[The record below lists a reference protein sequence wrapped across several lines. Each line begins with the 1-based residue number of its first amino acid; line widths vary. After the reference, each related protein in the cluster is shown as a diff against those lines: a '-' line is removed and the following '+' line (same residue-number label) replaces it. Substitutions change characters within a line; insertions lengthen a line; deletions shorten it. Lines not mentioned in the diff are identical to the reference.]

1 MNDLPFF
8 TAPDG
13 MASLILREI
22 PRQGTAYVVVR
33 CVFGSQEGLL
43 RDCDSFCR
51 SAGAIEILYSGNADF
66 SGFSVAACLTE
77 RALPRECLPETAA
90 AAVETK
96 DSRWAELYNECFAA
110 VPAARTYNAVPE
122 GAYFVYDGKTLIG
135 LGQVC
140 GDEIA
145 AVASLQKGRGR
156 DCLCRA
162 CLRRGLRQAHVAGRL
177 PPGLRLTADYPVTRR
192 RGITNKREAPA
203 PGKTR
208 VRAL

>member
-156 DCLCRA
+156 DCLCALAAKVEGSTVRLLCA
-162 CLRRGLRQAHVAGRL
+162 EENLPAVRLYDSLGFSRGAVRERWYRR
-177 PPGLRLTADYPVTRR
+177 
-192 RGITNKREAPA
+192 K
-203 PGKTR
+203 
-208 VRAL
+208 

>member
-51 SAGAIEILYSGNADF
+51 GAGAKDILYSGNADF
-66 SGFSVAACLTE
+66 SGFAAAACLTE
-77 RALPRECLPETAA
+77 RSLPRERLPETDA
-90 AAVETK
+90 AAVATK
-96 DSRWAELYNECFAA
+96 DPRWVELYNERFAA
-110 VPAARTYNAVPE
+110 IPAARTYHAVPE
-122 GAYFVYDGKTLIG
+122 GAYLVYDGERLIG
-135 LGQVC
+135 LGQVS

-145 AVASLQKGRGR
+145 AVASLEKGRGR
-156 DCLCRA
+156 DCLCALAAKTTGPTVRLLCA
-162 CLRRGLRQAHVAGRL
+162 EENLPAVRLYDGLGFSRDVIRERWYRR
-177 PPGLRLTADYPVTRR
+177 
-192 RGITNKREAPA
+192 K
-203 PGKTR
+203 
-208 VRAL
+208 